1 MQQEFNVIPENN
13 NITIKQNKKTGFYFI
28 EKESIIYENGK
39 PIRRKISKIKINS
52 SGQYEKSNGKN
63 VILEEYSYLV
73 NNKGQAVFKHPK
85 SEYSYIIIQN
95 KNKNGEVIDKFV
107 KVNKEKKPMKDGE
120 NFIYLNKKT
129 GEAINN
135 NGKKYKL
142 NINGQMYLTNKGY
155 IKINNNNNNSLPKRS
170 QQPIKPSRW
179 RMDYGEI
186 IPSPSVWK
194 MDYGIPS

>member
-39 PIRRKISKIKINS
+39 PIRRKISKIKVNL

-85 SEYSYIIIQN
+85 SEHSYIIIQN

-129 GEAINN
+129 GEAINI
-135 NGKKYKL
+135 K
-142 NINGQMYLTNKGY
+142 LTNKGY
-155 IKINNNNNNSLPKRS
+155 SNILPKMS
-170 QQPIKPSRW
+170 QKLSEW
-179 RMDYGEI
+179 RMDYGNQPI
-186 IPSPSVWK
+186 GWR
-194 MDYGIPS
+194 MDYGNRS